1 MTPVTV
7 DAVAP
12 VIERPGSWERDATH
26 LPRPV
31 TLFVQEVH
39 QEPFARGFSDA
50 MRRYG
55 VLLDHLDYEF
65 PAGFAYFMPV
75 PAPVEEAP
83 ARFRA
88 AAEAFERKL
97 WREDLR
103 RWDELVKP
111 HSIRVQ
117 RELLAED
124 PDSMSRQELLDY
136 LDRCLENLRARIY
149 DHHQFNAA
157 ALIPVGDF
165 LVHAGAWTGLES
177 SQLLALLRGSTPVS
191 AGSSQERDA
200 LIEALRRD
208 AGARNLLFS
217 DRDPGEVI
225 ERLQAMPEP
234 VGPIARAYV
243 ERVGFRT
250 VDGFDI
256 AEPTV
261 LERPQM
267 LVGSLRRLL
276 ERSTPDANAEVAR
289 ATARVR
295 AQVPKAE
302 RTRFDELLAEAKLT
316 HRLRDERGF
325 YNDTWAY
332 GIMRRA
338 VLAAGARLA
347 ASGRLHAA
355 EHLVHAGY
363 QEMRSLLGGGE
374 RPSAEELAGRART
387 RDATTMARTPARLGD
402 PPQAPPPLDG
412 LPSPAAR
419 AMAAMGTAIAA
430 LFGGSE
436 APNEQHLVRGLAASP
451 GVYEGTA
458 RVIAGPHELDRVRS
472 GDVLVTASTSEAF
485 NIALPLLGAIVTD
498 AGGLLS
504 HAAITAR
511 EYGIPAVVGTREATV
526 IVTDGARVRV
536 DANAGEVAVVAP

>member
-31 TLFVQEVH
+31 TRFVQEVH

-217 DRDPGEVI
+217 DRNPGEVI

-261 LERPQM
+261 LERPQV
-267 LVGSLRRLL
+267 LVGSLRGLL
-276 ERSTPDANAEVAR
+276 ERSVPDADAEVER

-295 AQVPKAE
+295 AQVPEAD

-363 QEMRSLLGGGE
+363 DEMRSLLRDGDG
-374 RPSAEELAGRART
+374 PSAEELADRARR
-387 RDATTMARTPARLGD
+387 RDATIMARTPAHLGE
-402 PPQAPPPLDG
+402 PPQPPPPLDG

-430 LFGGSE
+430 LFGGSQ
-436 APNEQHLVRGLAASP
+436 APNERHLVRGLAASP
-451 GVYEGTA
+451 GVHEGIA
-458 RVIAGPHELDRVRS
+458 RVIAGPHELDRVRP

-504 HAAITAR
+504 HAAIVAR

-526 IVTDGARVRV
+526 LVPDGARVRV
-536 DANAGEVAVVAP
+536 DANAGEVAVVVP